1 MVILVNLR
9 KQIYNIISTTS
20 TEKAFSKFAME
31 DAVNLFISFPIY
43 IPYTRTYTKTYTQEH
58 TFTCIAI

>member
-1 MVILVNLR
+1 MILTN
-9 KQIYNIISTTS
+9 

-31 DAVNLFISFPIY
+31 DAVNLFITFPIYIY
-43 IPYTRTYTKTYTQEH
+43 IPYTRTYTYTQEH